1 MVHEHDCL
9 IFLFRFNERCMFIKW
24 NQYLQRSLH
33 ILQEN
38 TSGFHILINLS
49 NSCKD
54 LRFLIFWGTMAYIL
68 GPKNLTDWLL
78 HGDLYF
84 WSVIK
89 VHY

>member
-1 MVHEHDCL
+1 
-9 IFLFRFNERCMFIKW
+9 
-24 NQYLQRSLH
+24 
-33 ILQEN
+33 
-38 TSGFHILINLS
+38 
-49 NSCKD
+49 
-54 LRFLIFWGTMAYIL
+54 MAYIL